1 MLNKNF
7 SIHFLLIFILTWG
20 NLETFAQLKLK
31 KDSSNLVPFESS
43 KYFNSNIDKQF
54 SNVQSIENNHYISP
68 FQGTLNE
75 SLLLGTVG
83 SQLMPIAYRNDFYQG
98 VFSGISALEDYKF
111 NAKAIPY
118 FIANKPLSELD
129 FTFFGYGTECFK
141 GLLSQNLSK
150 KTTIGVGIK
159 KQNNKGFYQN
169 NPVAQN
175 NIYFNIV
182 NQSKRL
188 RTKLEFYYN
197 DATIK
202 ENGGYQQ
209 DIINLFSP
217 SNWSF
222 QEINLG
228 NAINKQKDYKI
239 SLRNRLLIAN
249 APEIKDSIAKLKS
262 LLKPIYS
269 SFFVENELS
278 YSKNILSYR
287 DEKAQKTY
295 YGASYMPIDTLT
307 FLETYFRNN
316 KTSNQ
321 FSLNYNLYKGEKEYI
336 NIKSYLQTEWNHLDR
351 GANENNVIQEDFL
364 TTALGGS
371 ANFNF
376 PLGISLNNS
385 IYKPFTGYTKNDF
398 FIESELS
405 KNVLDARISFKGS
418 FASQRPGYFY
428 NYMYTNNLVATYDFQ
443 NQKTLNFSGTISS
456 EKWKGRVEVQYL
468 NISNFLFYDENAL
481 PVQEQNSIFQLKMEK
496 ELSYKSLYTNHLLI
510 YQNSYYQKLWYKAT
524 FALKNSAFKKNL
536 NYFIGT
542 NITFN
547 TNYNVFEYNPLLM
560 QSINLKNPT
569 KNDFFPIVDLFA
581 TLKISNA
588 LLSFT
593 YENLLTSLTN
603 KGFYHATY
611 YPISPSAFY
620 LRLNWRFLE

>member
-1 MLNKNF
+1 MLTKSF
-7 SIHFLLIFILTWG
+7 SYSLILVLSFAYG
-20 NLETFAQLKLK
+20 NTNLYSQLKLK

-43 KYFNSNIDKQF
+43 KYYSTAIDKPF
-54 SNVQSIENNHYISP
+54 SNSQSIENNHYINP

-83 SQLMPIAYRNDFYQG
+83 SQLIPIAYRNDFRRS
-98 VFSGISALEDYKF
+98 VFAGLSALEDYKYQ
-111 NAKAIPY
+111 ASSIPY

-159 KQNNKGFYQN
+159 KQNNKGFYQS

-188 RTKLEFYYN
+188 RTNLEFYYN

-209 DIINLFSP
+209 DIINIYTP

-269 SFFVENELS
+269 SFYVENELS
-278 YSKNILSYR
+278 YSKEILSFR
-287 DEKAQKTY
+287 DEKATKAY
-295 YGASYMPIDTLT
+295 YGNYMPIDSLT
-307 FLETYFRNN
+307 VLETYYRNN
-316 KTSNQ
+316 KISNQ
-321 FSLNYNLYKGEKEYI
+321 FSLNYNFFKGEKEYVRI
-336 NIKSYLQTEWNHLDR
+336 QSYLQTEWNSIDR
-351 GANENNVIQEDFL
+351 GANELTSQNDKFL

-371 ANFNF
+371 ADFNF

-398 FIESELS
+398 FIESELT
-405 KNVLDARISFKGS
+405 KNLFDTKIAFKGS

-428 NYMYTNNLVATYDFQ
+428 NYMYTNNLVANYDFQ
-443 NQKTLNFSGTISS
+443 NQKTLGFSGAISS

-468 NISNFLFYDENAL
+468 NISNFLFFDENAL

-496 ELSYKSLYTNHLLI
+496 ELIYKSLYTNHLLI
-510 YQNSYYQKLWYKAT
+510 YQNSFYQKLWYKAT

-542 NITFN
+542 NITLN

-560 QSINLKNPT
+560 QSVNLKNPT
-569 KNDFFPIVDLFA
+569 KNDFFPIIDLFA
-581 TLKISNA
+581 TLKISSA

-603 KGFYHATY
+603 KGFYNATY